1 MSTGLYLHHSNGPCS
16 YPAELQQLVH
26 HCSAGMT
33 SGGSQTSIN
42 LVLDRKMAKIS
53 SAVVKN
59 VMENGTF
66 IVLYSRS
73 LDSLRDGYEQQQLP
87 RSDGKQ
93 LSYSVF
99 CDLMNTWHSSKWRE
113 KKELKFLDFRPGR
126 WFCRVKMGRCV
137 GRVICK
143 SGRI

>member
-1 MSTGLYLHHSNGPCS
+1 MSTGLSPCS

-93 LSYSVF
+93 LFLF
-99 CDLMNTWHSSKWRE
+99 CVL
-113 KKELKFLDFRPGR
+113 
-126 WFCRVKMGRCV
+126 
-137 GRVICK
+137 
-143 SGRI
+143 